1 MFEATV
7 PVDLRNPGQVFGC
20 LGLLEAA
27 SEITRSACEGRFT
40 YAGSETVTA
49 FTIRTNGT
57 ENPVEAVIRFLL
69 KAEVAVLLPT
79 DSAMSFAK
87 WDDLPTE
94 PAPYMV
100 SPSPVPKAPSKLP
113 ASKEGSGKKAAHKP
127 ETSATLPAS
136 LNAGDLRL
144 TIDYW
149 ADGPHCGRDNVKFW
163 AGAGGYPG
171 AALARDAV
179 EAVRRAKR
187 ANLADDPFSVAA
199 PMSSSLRFDWRRDY
213 VPLDVGFSP
222 NKHSGISMVG
232 YPLTELLAAIG
243 MKNARPSRVSKLEY
257 RYGVSSAFL
266 PASLSR
272 VVLGAVDI
280 GFPMRTFKMILGWPG
295 KENQARCII
304 DAREEF

>member
-1 MFEATV
+1 
-7 PVDLRNPGQVFGC
+7 
-20 LGLLEAA
+20 LEAA
-27 SEITRSACEGRFT
+27 SEITRSACEGRFA
-40 YAGSETVTA
+40 YAGSETTTA

-57 ENPVEAVIRFLL
+57 KNPVEAVIRFLL
-69 KAEVAVLLPT
+69 EAQVAVLVPT

-94 PAPYMV
+94 PAPFMV
-100 SPSPVPKAPSKLP
+100 SPSPVPKTP
-113 ASKEGSGKKAAHKP
+113 ATPPVKEGSGKKAARKP
-127 ETSATLPAS
+127 GTSATLPAS
-136 LNAGDLRL
+136 LKARDARL
-144 TIDYW
+144 IIDYW

-171 AALARDAV
+171 AALARDAI
-179 EAVRRAKR
+179 EAVRRAER
-187 ANLADDPFSVAA
+187 TSLVDDPFSAA
-199 PMSSSLRFDWRRDY
+199 AQMSSSFRFDWRRDY
-213 VPLDVGFSP
+213 IPLDVGFSP
-222 NKHSGISMVG
+222 NKHSSISMIG

-243 MKNARPSRVSKLEY
+243 MKNARPSRVTKLEY
-257 RYGVSSAFL
+257 RYGISSAFL

-272 VVLGAVDI
+272 IVLGAVDI